1 MKKLQNF
8 YRKRTEKLE
17 EENDDNIEADKEVN
31 FDYESVLQNA
41 NAHTRIDFLT
51 EFMEICLQRLVKALD
66 PKYRTSSAGVS
77 ITSEAFSLIYTIKSD
92 IQ

>member
-31 FDYESVLQNA
+31 FDYESVL
-41 NAHTRIDFLT
+41 
-51 EFMEICLQRLVKALD
+51 
-66 PKYRTSSAGVS
+66 
-77 ITSEAFSLIYTIKSD
+77 
-92 IQ
+92 